1 MNVVTVIIKYLYH
14 LKVVYFF
21 LGHPV
26 YEEGLAPKLSEPF
39 WGFSKLLFTRCTW
52 ALSVLDINLMYL
64 QSQTT
69 NVIQLID
76 NSSTMSL

>member
-1 MNVVTVIIKYLYH
+1 M
-14 LKVVYFF
+14 
-21 LGHPV
+21 
-26 YEEGLAPKLSEPF
+26 LSEPF
-39 WGFSKLLFTRCTW
+39 WGISKLLFTRCTW